1 MVLFLTQCLV
11 PFSLFSGLRCWE
23 LAFEGSSAVHLGVD
37 NLNVVRHVA
46 RILDGGVGN
55 KPSELCVGG
64 DLLTLTDSL
73 VLKRCTGSV
82 RITKVKGHADD
93 AMVQVG

>member
-1 MVLFLTQCLV
+1 MPITLHNSPFWELIVLIFLYGMVLFLTQCLV

-55 KPSELCVGG
+55 KPFELCVGG
-64 DLLTLTDSL
+64 DCLLSL
-73 VLKRCTGSV
+73 ILLS
-82 RITKVKGHADD
+82 
-93 AMVQVG
+93 